1 MREDNFDRTEGYE
14 MSSYRLDIRGGD
26 NLEQAQ
32 ILVVDDD
39 KDIADLVE
47 IHLVSEGYTVRK
59 ANTAKEG
66 LQILE
71 TAEIKLVILDIMMP
85 GMDGLTMCGKIR
97 ESSTVPII
105 MLSARSTDL
114 DKIIGL
120 GTGADDYVIKP
131 FNPLEL
137 TARVKSQ
144 LRRYTKFNPGA
155 HDEKQDKEIVSDH
168 LVINKESHKVTA
180 YGKDVK
186 LTPIEFD
193 ILYLLAS
200 NVGRVFS
207 TDDIFERVWNEKI
220 YEANN
225 TVMVHIRRIREK
237 IEMDSRNSQIIKTVW
252 GVGYTIEK

>member
-1 MREDNFDRTEGYE
+1 V
-14 MSSYRLDIRGGD
+14 
-26 NLEQAQ
+26 EQVS

-39 KDIADLVE
+39 KEIADLVE
-47 IHLVSEGYTVRK
+47 IHLVSEGYRVLK
-59 ANTAKEG
+59 ANSAWEG
-66 LQILE
+66 LSYLE
-71 TAEIKLVILDIMMP
+71 KEDIKLVILDIMMP
-85 GMDGLTMCGKIR
+85 SMDGLTLCSKIR
-97 ESSTVPII
+97 ETNTVPII
-105 MLSARSTDL
+105 ILSARSTDL

-120 GTGADDYVIKP
+120 GTGADDYVTKP

-144 LRRYTKFNPGA
+144 LRRYTKFNPNSQSG
-155 HDEKQDKEIVSDH
+155 KQNKEIILDH
-168 LVINKESHKVTA
+168 LMINKENHMVNV

-207 TDDIFERVWNEKI
+207 TDEIFERVWHEKMFD
-220 YEANN
+220 ANN

-237 IEMDSRNSQIIKTVW
+237 IEMDSRNAQIIKTVW
-252 GVGYTIEK
+252 GVGYKIEQ